1 MGALLLKAFE
11 KGRTDRPRESYGIF
25 AGTVGLF
32 CNLLLFGLKIL
43 VGILSSSVSIIAD
56 AVNNLSDAGSS
67 AVTLLG
73 FRLAKKPADKEHP
86 FGHARVEYMSS
97 ALIAIV
103 ILLIGGE
110 LLKTSIEKILS
121 PQSVV
126 ITPATMAVLAAA
138 IGVKFFMRGF
148 YLRVADR
155 INSTPLRAAAQDSS
169 NDVFTTVGVLAGAAV
184 QYLTNLRI
192 DGWIGAG
199 VAVFILVSGVCILR
213 DALSPLLGEA
223 PPDALVDGIYRAIL
237 GYDGVLGLHDLVV
250 HSYGPDRIFA
260 TVHVEMSA
268 SLDPLYCHGVLD
280 NIERDMEKAF
290 GVKLV
295 IHLDPVAPHDEEYE
309 KIRSAVMIA
318 VKTIDPSLSIHDF
331 RTVRTHDHTNVIFDV
346 AAPAGCTSDTE
357 DIRARVCAAVAS
369 LDESYYP
376 VVDID
381 RNYNCLGFDED
392 D

>member
-11 KGRTDRPRESYGIF
+11 QKKTDRPRESYGIF
-25 AGTVGLF
+25 AGAVGLF
-32 CNLLLFGLKIL
+32 CNLLLFGLKII

-110 LLKTSIEKILS
+110 LLKTSVQKIIA
-121 PQSVV
+121 PQSVEISV
-126 ITPATMAVLAAA
+126 ATMAVLAAA
-138 IGVKFFMRGF
+138 IAMKFFMRNF
-148 YLRVADR
+148 YRLVADR
-155 INSTPLRAAAQDSS
+155 INSTALRAAADDSR
-169 NDVFTTVGVLAGAAV
+169 NDVFTTVGVLIGAAV
-184 QYLTNLRI
+184 QYFTSFRI

-199 VAVFILVSGVCILR
+199 VAVFILVSGVGILR

-223 PPDALVDGIYRAIL
+223 PPDALVDGIYNAIRA
-237 GYDGVLGLHDLVV
+237 YDGVLGLHDLVV

-268 SLDPLYCHGVLD
+268 TLDPLYCHGVLD
-280 NIERDMEKAF
+280 NIERAMEKEF

-295 IHLDPVAPHDEEYE
+295 IHLDPVAEHDEEYE
-309 KIRSAVMIA
+309 RIRSAVEIT
-318 VKTIDPSLSIHDF
+318 VKSVDPSLTIHDF

-346 AAPAGCTSDTE
+346 AVPTDCYDSTE
-357 DIRARVCAAVAS
+357 DIRARVCAAVSA

-381 RNYNCLGFDED
+381 RNYKQPGM
-392 D
+392 